1 MSNPFHDLATTWWN
15 LNGPFKTLH
24 HINPFRLDYIQSHV
38 ELIGKKVLDLGCGGG
53 ILAEALAKASANVS
67 GIDIEASLIDVA
79 RSHAAL
85 SGLAIDYQ
93 VMNVADLKQQYDVI
107 VCMEMLEHVDCPSA
121 IVQSIAACLKPG
133 GLVFLSTINRSLKAY
148 AQLIVMGEYVLRLLP
163 RQTHDYQKFI
173 TPGELDSYL
182 RDSGLSLKDLKGM
195 SYNPFSKQA
204 KLVSNVDVNYLLVAQ
219 KN

>member
-24 HINPFRLDYIQSHV
+24 HINPCRLDYIQSQV

-107 VCMEMLEHVDCPSA
+107 VCMEMLEHVDCPLA

-148 AQLIVMGEYVLRLLP
+148 AQLIVMGEYVLKLLP

-182 RDSGLSLKDLKGM
+182 RESGLSLKDLKGM